1 MTLLHLVGR
10 ALLETATPQ
19 AVWQAWCDARNL
31 GARREEW
38 HLLRGEED
46 DVRRLIAQ
54 AVLDLTDDHRP
65 KLAADLAEFVRIA
78 RRVELPDDDEA
89 LAALMPPGFGP
100 SPTPALLL
108 RVLSG
113 PHEGKRFSLSGH
125 DTFLVG
131 RSRQAHFCVG
141 PEDRYFSRLHFMIE
155 YNPPAARVVDMGS
168 HNGTFLNGRRVTGA
182 MGLTEGD
189 RIQAGHTVLLVTM
202 PGMLALQQPPSKS
215 PTLPPPSTGLWT
227 PKLPVVVPCRV
238 CNPVKGAMERPLCE
252 ACVAQAAAQEQ
263 FLPGFQ
269 IVRELGRG
277 GMGVVCVALRE
288 AKGDVV
294 AVKSIAPTLAGTA
307 DQTDRFL
314 REARIL
320 QSLDHPNIVRFL
332 EMGEANGLLYFAMEF
347 VFGQDAWAVVQ
358 DQGPLSP
365 RRAVEL
371 MGQVLLGLEHAHE
384 RKFVH
389 RDLKPANILITGRGG
404 KEVALLADF
413 GLARV
418 YQASQLS
425 GLTVTGA
432 VGGTPTFMAPEQ
444 VTNYRDAR
452 PPVDQYSAAA
462 TLYALLT
469 GRLTHDFGEGTQ
481 ARLTQLMYEDAVPI
495 HERRA
500 DVPGKL
506 ARAIHRAL
514 TRDPAGR
521 FPSVGAFRKALVASV

>member
-10 ALLETATPQ
+10 ALLETTTPQ
-19 AVWQAWCDARNL
+19 AVWLAWCEARNL
-31 GARREEW
+31 TARREEW
-38 HLLRGEED
+38 DLLRGEED
-46 DVRRLIAQ
+46 DVRRVIAQ

-65 KLAADLAEFVRIA
+65 RLAAELAEFVRSA
-78 RRVELPDDDEA
+78 RRVELPEDDEG
-89 LAALMPPGFGP
+89 LAELMPPGFGP
-100 SPTPALLL
+100 GPPPTLLL

-131 RSRQAHFCVG
+131 RSRQAHFCLG

-155 YNPPAARVVDMGS
+155 VNPPAARVVDMGS
-168 HNGTFLNGRRVTGA
+168 HNGTYLNGRRVPGA
-182 MGLTEGD
+182 TPLTEGD
-189 RIQAGHTVLLVTM
+189 RIQAGHTVLLVSM
-202 PGMLALQQPPSKS
+202 PGMLALQAPPSKS
-215 PTLPPPSTGLWT
+215 VTLPPRSTGVWT
-227 PKLPVVVPCRV
+227 PKVPMAVPCRV
-238 CNPVKGAMERPLCE
+238 CNPVAGALERPLCE
-252 ACVAQAAAQEQ
+252 ACQAQAAGQEQ
-263 FLPGFQ
+263 FLPGFRV
-269 IVRELGRG
+269 VRELGRG

-294 AVKSIAPTLAGTA
+294 AVKSIAPTLTGST
-307 DQTDRFL
+307 DQTERFL

-332 EMGEANGLLYFAMEF
+332 EMGEANGLLYFAMEY
-347 VFGQDAWAVVQ
+347 VIGKDAWAVVQ
-358 DQGPLSP
+358 EQGPLSP
-365 RRAVEL
+365 RRAVDL

-384 RKFVH
+384 RGFVH
-389 RDLKPANILITGRGG
+389 RDLKPANILITNRAGA
-404 KEVALLADF
+404 EAALLADF

-418 YQASQLS
+418 YQESQLS
-425 GLTVTGA
+425 GLTLTGT

-469 GRLTHDFGEGTQ
+469 GRMTHDFGEGTQ
-481 ARLTQLMYEDAVPI
+481 ARLTKLMYEDPVPI

-506 ARAIHRAL
+506 ARVIHRAL

-521 FPSVGAFRKALVASV
+521 FPSVGAFRKALVAAV